1 MMARVCG
8 QKRLAISSFTPVPGA
23 LLQRKCACGGTLGPT
38 GECSACR
45 KNRESKMAQRKTD
58 HSASAN
64 ARASSEV
71 PAIVHRVL
79 EAPGQPL
86 NGPTRSF
93 MESRFRH
100 DFSKVRVHADAEA
113 AESAR
118 SLDAR
123 AYTAGR
129 DIVFAA
135 GEYAPGTNNGRRLL
149 AHELTHAVQQ
159 SAAKQSTR
167 DGISLGSVHSPQEE
181 EAEALSRDMAAT
193 PALTAAQQIQRKKWD
208 TLPVYEERPEIIAQA
223 KNKVCMTY
231 DDGPQ
236 KGTEDVLDVHAGS
249 IPATFFLTGKN
260 MQSDPANQKKLV
272 ERMLNEGH
280 KIGNHTFTH
289 DPMTA
294 KGYEKAYGDLS
305 DPAKLKKFQDNYN
318 TNEQHFQKLLG
329 SSGPV
334 FKLARLPGQGR
345 FIKVGGKLI
354 LVAATEGMGMAHAT
368 WNFEFGTNGSF
379 GHLKATDWQGIKGVA
394 SEADKLPKANDI
406 ILLHDRHW
414 AGKKS
419 LLKAI
424 LDKLAGAGFKFGQ
437 LNDTGKCG

>member
-1 MMARVCG
+1 
-8 QKRLAISSFTPVPGA
+8 
-23 LLQRKCACGGTLGPT
+23 
-38 GECSACR
+38 
-45 KNRESKMAQRKTD
+45 MAQRKSD
-58 HSASAN
+58 GRGPAN
-64 ARASSEV
+64 GPVASEV
-71 PAIVHRVL
+71 PAIVHPVL
-79 EAPGQPL
+79 ETPGEPL
-86 NGPTRSF
+86 DAGTRSF
-93 MESRFRH
+93 MESRFGH
-100 DFSKVRVHADAEA
+100 DFSNVRVHADGKA

-123 AYTAGR
+123 AYTVGR

-135 GEYAPGTNNGRRLL
+135 DQYAPGTNNGRRLL
-149 AHELTHAVQQ
+149 AHELAHTVQQ
-159 SAAKQSTR
+159 SAAAPSRLDKL
-167 DGISLGSVHSPQEE
+167 SLGPVHSPQEE
-181 EAEALSRDMAAT
+181 EAEAISRNVAGTPTLSAT
-193 PALTAAQQIQRKKWD
+193 GEVQRKKWD

-223 KNKVCMTY
+223 KSGKVCLTY

-236 KGTEDVLDVHAGS
+236 KGTEDVLDVHGGT

-260 MQSDPANQKKLV
+260 MQGDPANQKKLV

-345 FIKVGGKLI
+345 FIKAGGKLI

-414 AGKKS
+414 SGKKS

-424 LDKLAGAGFKFGQ
+424 LDKLAGAGLKFGQ
-437 LNDTGKCG
+437 LNDSGKCA